1 MRLTFAVPLVV
12 FAAVVGC
19 TRTNAALL
27 DNSVKLAPSCADGVK
42 IYSTPSAVE
51 GEYKEVA
58 LLNSTAN
65 TGLTSE
71 AGMLKSMRKKAAA
84 VGANGIIMGGI
95 NEPSAGAKIAGAV
108 FGTGAERKGKSV
120 AIFVVSDTARVRS
133 FCANAASG
141 QD

>member
-1 MRLTFAVPLVV
+1 MRVTFAVPLVV
-12 FAAVVGC
+12 FTAVLGC

-42 IYSTPSAVE
+42 IYSTPSAVG

>member
-1 MRLTFAVPLVV
+1 MRLKFAVPVV
-12 FAAVVGC
+12 VVTVVLGC
-19 TRTNAALL
+19 TRTNAALV

-42 IYSTPSAVE
+42 IYSTPSAVG

-58 LLNSTAN
+58 LLNSTAK
-65 TGLTSE
+65 TGFTSE

-84 VGANGIIMGGI
+84 VGANGIIMGSI

-120 AIFVVSDTARVRS
+120 AIFVVSDTARVRT
-133 FCANAASG
+133 FCANALSG
-141 QD
+141 QE

>member
-1 MRLTFAVPLVV
+1 MRVTFAVPLVV
-12 FAAVVGC
+12 FTAVLGC

-42 IYSTPSAVE
+42 IYSTPSAVG

-71 AGMLKSMRKKAAA
+71 AGMLKSMRKIA
-84 VGANGIIMGGI
+84 VGL
-95 NEPSAGAKIAGAV
+95 
-108 FGTGAERKGKSV
+108 
-120 AIFVVSDTARVRS
+120 DWLY
-133 FCANAASG
+133 
-141 QD
+141 